1 MKPRQ
6 NRLRLKGDLL
16 CTAIRKATLRSKE
29 PILCLV
35 KPDAIKFVA
44 LSGLRLVVSWET
56 ALDQPIS
63 GRLAFVIPP
72 LIAQLLCSET
82 VSCQAGVEIVV
93 RGEEAIVRLSD
104 PLGYYEIRWQSD
116 LAAFPAPSEFSRLI
130 QVPDDLMEVPYIRLT
145 DATHEAVAKLVRIE
159 ADEEVQRDKLAILI
173 DLDFGRLSIDGQEII
188 GTGSTRYYFD
198 PRLVIRAL
206 EIIKERTILVGV
218 RPIQGG
224 SRAFL
229 AVLAQQQEW
238 TVQCSLLSI
247 GKDTQML
254 YPLQPGRDR

>member
-1 MKPRQ
+1 MNAKQ
-6 NRLRLKGDLL
+6 NRLRLEGDWL

-35 KPDAIKFVA
+35 KPNTIRFVA

-56 ALDQPIS
+56 ALDKPVS

-72 LIAQLLCSET
+72 LIAQLLSSEVIQGQT
-82 VSCQAGVEIVV
+82 GVEIAVKGGDVV
-93 RGEEAIVRLSD
+93 VRLSD
-104 PLGYYEIRWQSD
+104 ALGRYEIRWQSD
-116 LAAFPAPSEFSRLI
+116 LSAFPAPTEFSELI
-130 QVPDDLMEVPYIRLT
+130 GMPGELMEVPYIRLT
-145 DATHEAVAKLVRIE
+145 DATHEAVAKLVHME
-159 ADEEVQRDKLAILI
+159 ADEEVHRSKLAILI

-206 EIIKERTILVGV
+206 EFIKARTLRVGV
-218 RPIQGG
+218 RPLKAGN
-224 SRAFL
+224 RAYL
-229 AVLAQQQEW
+229 AMLAKQQEW

-247 GKDTQML
+247 GKETQML
-254 YPLQPGRDR
+254 YPLPPGRDR